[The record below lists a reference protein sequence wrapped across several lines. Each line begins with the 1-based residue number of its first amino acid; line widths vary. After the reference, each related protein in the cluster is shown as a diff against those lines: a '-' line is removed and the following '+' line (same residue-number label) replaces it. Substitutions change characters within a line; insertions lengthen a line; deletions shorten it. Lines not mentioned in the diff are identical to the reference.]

1 VLDLLS
7 ESRRAELAEEIGLA
21 PEEEQRW
28 REITRKMS
36 VPFHGDGV
44 ISQFEGYESLEEF
57 DWDGYRGK
65 YGNIE
70 RLDRILE
77 AEGDTPNRYKVSKQA
92 DVLMLFYLLR
102 TDEIRALF
110 LQLGYKLDEEAVR
123 KTVDY
128 YTARTSHGSTLS
140 RVVHAA
146 ISARSDPAASWRYFT
161 EALRSDVADIQGG
174 TTPEGLHMGALGGLD
189 ELLLTRY
196 AGIDTLGETL
206 SLDPCLPEELP
217 ALRLAILY
225 RGRRVGLD
233 LTRER
238 VRISLDADSMAD
250 LEVAVQGAKHELA
263 AGDTEIP
270 LSRVTTGD
278 V

>member
-1 VLDLLS
+1 
-7 ESRRAELAEEIGLA
+7 
-21 PEEEQRW
+21 
-28 REITRKMS
+28 MS
-36 VPFHGDGV
+36 VPFHDEGV
-44 ISQFEGYESLEEF
+44 ISQFEGYEALEEF
-57 DWDGYRGK
+57 DWDGYREK

-102 TDEIRALF
+102 EDELRALF
-110 LQLGYKLDEEAVR
+110 LRLGYKLDDETIR

-146 ISARSDPAASWRYFT
+146 ISARSDPSTSWRYFT
-161 EALRSDVADIQGG
+161 DALQSDVADIQGG

-217 ALRLAILY
+217 SLRLPILY
-225 RGRRVGLD
+225 RGRRVELD

-238 VRISLDADSMAD
+238 VRICLDGDATAH
-250 LEVAVQGAKHELA
+250 LVVVVQGTLHELA

-270 LSRVTTGD
+270 LNQRRSSPSSSTD
-278 V
+278 DL